1 MTLKQVEIKSRGR
14 WKSVVVGSYERG
26 TRSLSVAR
34 AAELCDFYGVPLRQ
48 LFIDDNISETKRNLD
63 FVVENHEP
71 WRIDLRQLREI
82 HNAPDEFSLLIF
94 KFLQQI
100 SIKRDDWNG
109 EVLTIRKHDLETL
122 SLLTQ
127 RDIVAVKKAFDF
139 RGLLIQR

>member
-1 MTLKQVEIKSRGR
+1 MEIKSRGR

-34 AAELCDFYGVPLRQ
+34 AAELCDFYGVPLRL
-48 LFIDDNISETKRNLD
+48 LFLDDSSSEAKSSLNSSIRI
-63 FVVENHEP
+63 HEP
-71 WRIDLRQLREI
+71 WRIDLRKLREI
-82 HNAPDEFSLLIF
+82 HITPDEFAVVIF

-109 EVLTIRKHDLETL
+109 EVLTIRSYDLETL

-127 RDIVAVKKAFDF
+127 RDIDAVEKAFNF